1 LREATRWRLP
11 AWGGVSV
18 VDAEV
23 QLNRNRVRRTGA
35 MMAIASFAL
44 VVLTACGGGGEQAH
58 EDVTRVPIASDA
70 AAQATRD
77 AANAPAA
84 TPGAEDG
91 IPAAEAT
98 PGAAGDETA
107 AAAVAVDVVSQDI
120 FFEPSE
126 VTIPAN
132 TDVTVNLPNEGA
144 APHNFSIDALGIDVD
159 MAPGA
164 TEQVVINAPA
174 GEYEFYCNVPGHK
187 EAGMVGT
194 LIVSEDAA
202 AAPAGAA
209 TLAGSP
215 AAPAVASPAATA
227 VAAAQSVEFVAYDIY
242 FEPKEVT
249 IPANTDVT
257 AVIRNDGVA
266 PHNFSIDELGI
277 DVDVAPGETKETVI
291 NAPAGEYEYY
301 CNVPGH
307 KEAGMVGTLIV
318 TEDAAAAAPAEN
330 GTAAATPAEAS
341 PAAAT
346 PAVGGEEQA
355 AAGPGAGEA
364 VEVVSH
370 DIFFEPDALSI
381 PADTDVTVRLPN
393 EGVTPHNFSI
403 DELGIDVD
411 IAPGATEETVI
422 NAPAGEYEYYCNV
435 PGHKQA
441 GMVGT
446 LTVG

>member
-1 LREATRWRLP
+1 MRWRLP
-11 AWGGVSV
+11 RAGGASV

-23 QLNRNRVRRTGA
+23 ELDRNRVRRTGA
-35 MMAIASFAL
+35 MTVVASFAL
-44 VVLTACGGGGEQAH
+44 VALTACGGGGEQAH
-58 EDVTRVPIASDA
+58 EDVTRVPIVSDA

-84 TPGAEDG
+84 TPGAEG
-91 IPAAEAT
+91 GTPAAGAT
-98 PGAAGDETA
+98 PGAVGGETA
-107 AAAVAVDVVSQDI
+107 TPAVSVEVVSQDI

-144 APHNFSIDALGIDVD
+144 APHNFSIDELGIDVD
-159 MAPGA
+159 IAPGA
-164 TEQVVINAPA
+164 TEQAI
-174 GEYEFYCNVPGHK
+174 
-187 EAGMVGT
+187 
-194 LIVSEDAA
+194 
-202 AAPAGAA
+202 
-209 TLAGSP
+209 
-215 AAPAVASPAATA
+215 
-227 VAAAQSVEFVAYDIY
+227 
-242 FEPKEVT
+242 
-249 IPANTDVT
+249 
-257 AVIRNDGVA
+257 
-266 PHNFSIDELGI
+266 
-277 DVDVAPGETKETVI
+277 I

-330 GTAAATPAEAS
+330 GAEPATTPDAAS

-346 PAVGGEEQA
+346 PAAGGQEQA
-355 AAGPGAGEA
+355 AAGAGAGEA
-364 VEVVSH
+364 LEVVSL
-370 DIFFEPDALSI
+370 DIFFEPSELSI
-381 PADTDVTVRLPN
+381 PANTEVTVRLPN

>member
-11 AWGGVSV
+11 RAGGASV

-23 QLNRNRVRRTGA
+23 ELNRNRVRRTGVMTA
-35 MMAIASFAL
+35 VASFAL
-44 VVLTACGGGGEQAH
+44 VVLTACGGEQAH
-58 EDVTRVPIASDA
+58 EDVTRVPIVSDA

-84 TPGAEDG
+84 TPGAEG
-91 IPAAEAT
+91 ATPTAGAT
-98 PGAAGDETA
+98 PGGAGGETA
-107 AAAVAVDVVSQDI
+107 TAAMTIDVVSNDI

-144 APHNFSIDALGIDVD
+144 APHNFSVDELGIDVD
-159 MAPGA
+159 IAPGA
-164 TEQVVINAPA
+164 TEQV
-174 GEYEFYCNVPGHK
+174 
-187 EAGMVGT
+187 
-194 LIVSEDAA
+194 
-202 AAPAGAA
+202 
-209 TLAGSP
+209 
-215 AAPAVASPAATA
+215 
-227 VAAAQSVEFVAYDIY
+227 
-242 FEPKEVT
+242 
-249 IPANTDVT
+249 
-257 AVIRNDGVA
+257 
-266 PHNFSIDELGI
+266 
-277 DVDVAPGETKETVI
+277 VI

-330 GTAAATPAEAS
+330 GAESAATPAGATAGEASLAAATPTA
-341 PAAAT
+341 
-346 PAVGGEEQA
+346 GGEEQA
-355 AAGPGAGEA
+355 AAGAGAGEA
-364 VEVVSH
+364 IEVVSL
-370 DIFFEPDALSI
+370 DIFFEPSELSI

-422 NAPAGEYEYYCNV
+422 NAPAGTYEYYCNI